1 MVKIERG
8 MLAKSLS
15 GHDRN
20 RLYIIIRAEE
30 EYVWL
35 VDGNLRPLEKPKK
48 KNIRHIQVV
57 HRIPESIKQ
66 TLESKKPLQNGHI
79 KQIIQSESQDRQ
91 EDKHV

>member
-35 VDGNLRPLEKPKK
+35 VDGSLRTLDKPKK
-48 KNIRHIQVV
+48 KNIRHIQVI
-57 HRIPESIKQ
+57 HRIPEVIKQ
-66 TLESKKPLQNGHI
+66 ALESKKPLQNEHI
-79 KQIIQSESQDRQ
+79 KQIIQSESRNRQ

>member
-1 MVKIERG
+1 MVRIERG

-20 RLYIIIRAEE
+20 RLYIIIQAEE

-35 VDGNLRPLEKPKK
+35 VDGSSRPIEKPKK

-57 HRIPESIKQ
+57 HRIPKTIKQ
-66 TLESKKPLQNGHI
+66 AFESKRPLQNEHI
-79 KQIIQSESQDRQ
+79 KQIIQSESRSRQD
-91 EDKHV
+91 DKHV

>member
-20 RLYIIIRAEE
+20 RLYIIIRVEE

-35 VDGNLRPLEKPKK
+35 VDGSSRTLEKPKK
-48 KNIRHIQVV
+48 KNIRHIQAVR
-57 HRIPESIKQ
+57 RIPEPVKQ
-66 TLESKKPLQNGHI
+66 AFESKRPLQNEHI
-79 KQIIQSESQDRQ
+79 KQIIQSESRSRQ